1 MRLLTSMTS
10 VLIKFMDQHSSFQDT
25 APADDRILVTVDDA
39 YALARVIGRG
49 SFKVSR
55 SLKEFAARVLDT
67 GNPVFLLDLQ
77 HCIGMD
83 STFMGVL
90 AGISQRQYKECGR
103 KLILCGVS
111 DKLISLMNT
120 LGLNHLVE
128 IQEDIPGETNQDF
141 SELEDACETPLDSAN
156 TMLEAHE
163 KLVEINGD
171 NRLRFQDVLD
181 YLREDIKRHS

>member
-1 MRLLTSMTS
+1 
-10 VLIKFMDQHSSFQDT
+10 MDHNSSFPE
-25 APADDRILVTVDDA
+25 ASPEDDRILVTVDDA

-55 SLKEFAARVLDT
+55 SLKEFAAKVMDA

-77 HCIGMD
+77 YCIGMD

-90 AGISQRQYKECGR
+90 AGISQRQFKEHGR
-103 KLILCGVS
+103 KIILCGVS
-111 DKLISLMNT
+111 PKLINLMKT

-128 IQEDIPGETNQDF
+128 IQEELPDDPENEF
-141 SELEDACETPLDSAN
+141 SHLDSSHETPIDSAH

-163 KLVEINGD
+163 KLIEID
-171 NRLRFQDVLD
+171 EANRLRFQDVLD
-181 YLREDIKRHS
+181 YLREDIQRQS